1 MSTVVD
7 QDEGGDVMTS
17 ETSHFPFAE
26 FVGAPRDIGTQH
38 GEMFGDLIRLQLSDT
53 LDAARAH
60 GLTPDAA
67 LAWAREQLSRVE
79 LIGSHWTEEMQGV
92 AHGAGLTFA
101 EVLALQLRPGS
112 GTGGP
117 GLRSPP
123 MPEGCTSFAAIGSAT
138 VDHRSLAGQN
148 RDLGEMYM
156 DRMVVTLLRS
166 NAGPTILMHSVPGEL
181 GGTGINGHG
190 VSVFANSLWA
200 KSGRTWMAPPVLR
213 RAMLEAGSAAE
224 AVACVEE
231 MDQPAVG
238 NFLVA
243 DAERAFNLEILPEGL
258 VVVAID
264 DGVYAHANNCTDES
278 LLPYEAT
285 ERQRPLP
292 FSEGRRQALQHA
304 LERESGSIDVSV
316 CRRLLSDES
325 GRPEPVCRR
334 ANTGD
339 PFTTVAGLI
348 AQPDDRSLHISFGP
362 PSEGKFR
369 GYCI

>member
-38 GEMFGDLIRLQLSDT
+38 GEMFGDLIRLQLSET

-92 AHGAGLTFA
+92 AYGAGLTFD

-200 KSGRTWMAPPVLR
+200 KSGRTWLAPP
-213 RAMLEAGSAAE
+213 G
-224 AVACVEE
+224 C
-231 MDQPAVG
+231 G
-238 NFLVA
+238 
-243 DAERAFNLEILPEGL
+243 
-258 VVVAID
+258 
-264 DGVYAHANNCTDES
+264 
-278 LLPYEAT
+278 
-285 ERQRPLP
+285 
-292 FSEGRRQALQHA
+292 
-304 LERESGSIDVSV
+304 
-316 CRRLLSDES
+316 
-325 GRPEPVCRR
+325 
-334 ANTGD
+334 
-339 PFTTVAGLI
+339 
-348 AQPDDRSLHISFGP
+348 
-362 PSEGKFR
+362 
-369 GYCI
+369 